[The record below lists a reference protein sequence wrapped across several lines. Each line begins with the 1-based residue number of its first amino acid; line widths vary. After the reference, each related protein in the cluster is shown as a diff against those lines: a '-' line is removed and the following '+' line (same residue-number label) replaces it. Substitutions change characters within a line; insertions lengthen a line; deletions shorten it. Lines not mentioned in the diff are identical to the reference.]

1 MLVCVDTIY
10 LDSLAALNLTADYLL
25 LLASGRV
32 AGAVLH
38 RGRILLAAA
47 LGAAWALASVVLGWG
62 FASHPA
68 AKIAL
73 GVGMSLIAYGSERRF
88 WRCCALFFAMSA
100 LFGGAVWGAALLFG
114 YDAGGRLYVP
124 LSFRTL
130 ALSFALCYAAVT
142 LLFRRRAARER
153 RIAPL
158 ELRLG
163 GKSALLR
170 ALTDTG
176 CSLADPVSGRA
187 AVVADAAAMAPLLGG
202 EVDISF
208 AASAAEELAAR
219 PGLAGRVSLIPFRAV
234 GVPGS
239 MLAAVRPDE
248 ALFEGRRVDVLVAL
262 GRIDE
267 AEYDAIVPEYL

>member
-47 LGAAWALASVVLGWG
+47 LGAAWALASVVPGWG

-153 RIAPL
+153 RITPL

-163 GKSALLR
+163 GKNALLR
-170 ALTDTG
+170 ALADTG

-239 MLAAVRPDE
+239 ILAAVRPDE

>member
-47 LGAAWALASVVLGWG
+47 LGAAWALASVVPGWG

-68 AKIAL
+68 VKIAL

-130 ALSFALCYAAVT
+130 ALYFALCYAAVT

-158 ELRLG
+158 ELRLD

-170 ALTDTG
+170 ALADTG

-239 MLAAVRPDE
+239 ILAAVRPDE

>member
-47 LGAAWALASVVLGWG
+47 LGAAWALASVVPGWG

-153 RIAPL
+153 RIALL
-158 ELRLG
+158 EVRLG

-170 ALTDTG
+170 ALADTG

-187 AVVADAAAMAPLLGG
+187 AVVADAAAMAQLLGG

-239 MLAAVRPDE
+239 ILAAVRPDE

>member
-10 LDSLAALNLTADYLL
+10 LDSLAALNLTGDYLL

-47 LGAAWALASVVLGWG
+47 LGAAWALASVVPGWG

-170 ALTDTG
+170 ALADTG

-239 MLAAVRPDE
+239 ILAAVRPDE

>member
-47 LGAAWALASVVLGWG
+47 LGAAWALASVVPRWG

-170 ALTDTG
+170 ALADTG

-239 MLAAVRPDE
+239 ILAAVRPDE

>member
-47 LGAAWALASVVLGWG
+47 LGAAWALASVVPGWG

-100 LFGGAVWGAALLFG
+100 LFGGAVWGVALLFG

-170 ALTDTG
+170 ALADTG

-202 EVDISF
+202 KVDISF

-239 MLAAVRPDE
+239 ILAAVRPDE

>member
-47 LGAAWALASVVLGWG
+47 LGAAWALASVVPGWG

-170 ALTDTG
+170 ALADTG
-176 CSLADPVSGRA
+176 CSLADPV
-187 AVVADAAAMAPLLGG
+187 
-202 EVDISF
+202 
-208 AASAAEELAAR
+208 
-219 PGLAGRVSLIPFRAV
+219 
-234 GVPGS
+234 
-239 MLAAVRPDE
+239 
-248 ALFEGRRVDVLVAL
+248 
-262 GRIDE
+262 
-267 AEYDAIVPEYL
+267 

>member
-47 LGAAWALASVVLGWG
+47 LGAAWALASVVPGWG

-73 GVGMSLIAYGSERRF
+73 GVGMSLIAYGSERRL

-170 ALTDTG
+170 ALADTG

-187 AVVADAAAMAPLLGG
+187 AVVADAAAMAQLLGG
-202 EVDISF
+202 VVDISF

>member
-47 LGAAWALASVVLGWG
+47 LGAAWALASVVPGWG

-68 AKIAL
+68 VKIAL
-73 GVGMSLIAYGSERRF
+73 GVGMSLIAYGSDRRF

-170 ALTDTG
+170 ALADTG

-202 EVDISF
+202 VVDISF

>member
-47 LGAAWALASVVLGWG
+47 LGAAWALASVVPGWG

-68 AKIAL
+68 VKIAL

-170 ALTDTG
+170 ALADTG

-239 MLAAVRPDE
+239 ILAAVRPDE

>member
-47 LGAAWALASVVLGWG
+47 LGAAWALASVVPGWG

-73 GVGMSLIAYGSERRF
+73 GVGMSLIAYGSER
-88 WRCCALFFAMSA
+88 CCALFFAMGA

-170 ALTDTG
+170 ALADTG

-239 MLAAVRPDE
+239 ILAAVRPDE

>member
-47 LGAAWALASVVLGWG
+47 LGAAWALASVVPGWG

-124 LSFRTL
+124 LRFRTL

-170 ALTDTG
+170 ALADTG

-208 AASAAEELAAR
+208 AASVAEELAAR

-239 MLAAVRPDE
+239 ILAAVRPDE

>member
-47 LGAAWALASVVLGWG
+47 LGAAWALASVVPGWG

-73 GVGMSLIAYGSERRF
+73 GVGMNLIAYGSERRF

-170 ALTDTG
+170 ALADTG

-239 MLAAVRPDE
+239 ILAAVRPDE

>member
-47 LGAAWALASVVLGWG
+47 LGAAWALASVVPGWG

-130 ALSFALCYAAVT
+130 ALYFALCYAAVT

-170 ALTDTG
+170 ALADTG
-176 CSLADPVSGRA
+176 CPLADPVSGRA

-239 MLAAVRPDE
+239 ILAAVRPDE